1 MSAAD
6 YRTESTRLGLTHSR
20 ASNGVICLTVTGE
33 VDIGTVDRL
42 RTGIDDALRESG
54 AVQVLLD
61 FGPLRFLDSSGIAVL
76 LGAHRFAEEH
86 GIRLNIVN
94 CHGTVR
100 HVLDVTGV
108 YEVLAVDSGA

>member
-6 YRTESTRLGLTHSR
+6 FRTESTRLGLSYSR
-20 ASNGVICLTVTGE
+20 ASNGVVCLAATGE
-33 VDIGTVDRL
+33 VDIGTVDVL

-54 AVQVLLD
+54 VTQVVLD

-76 LGAHRFAEEH
+76 IGAHRFAQEH
-86 GIRLNIVN
+86 GIVLAIVN

-100 HVLDVTGV
+100 HVLEVTGV
-108 YEVLAVDSGA
+108 YEVLAIAPDA